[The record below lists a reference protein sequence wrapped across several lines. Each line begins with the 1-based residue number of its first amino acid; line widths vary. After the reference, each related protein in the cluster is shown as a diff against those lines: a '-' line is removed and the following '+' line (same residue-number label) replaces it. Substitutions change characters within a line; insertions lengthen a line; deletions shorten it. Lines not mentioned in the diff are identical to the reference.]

1 MSWSNKFIG
10 IPQADLGRT
19 REGADCWGLAC
30 VIYQEE
36 LGISLPE
43 YLGYS
48 SPDEQGECAAMIAG
62 ATSSPLWVPV
72 TGPAVAFDIA
82 VFRQGRFSSHV
93 GIVVRHGLMI
103 HIAAEDQAKLEEYHS
118 GKWQHRFDGHYRHRS
133 RVFETDVQR
142 PVQIICEAAR

>member
-10 IPQADLGRT
+10 IPQQDLGRT
-19 REGADCWGLAC
+19 REGSDCWGLAC

-48 SPDEQGECAAMIAG
+48 SPDEQGECAALISN
-62 ATSSPLWVPV
+62 ATASPLWVPV
-72 TGPAVAFDIA
+72 DGSAIAFDIA

-93 GIVVRHGLMI
+93 GIVIRHGLMI
-103 HIAAEDQAKLEEYHS
+103 HMVATDQSKVENYAQGPWH
-118 GKWQHRFDGHYRHRS
+118 HRLMGHWRHRDIS
-133 RVFETDVQR
+133 QPQR
-142 PVQIICEAAR
+142 PVQIVSKALK